1 VSVAGFTPIMRGMDT
16 NIKSYMQDVGRA
28 AREASRVIG
37 AASSATKS
45 AALKA
50 IAEAVDH
57 ARKEIKQANAQD
69 MQAAQSNAIDQPL
82 IERLLLDDKGIDQ
95 MIEGLLQVDALK
107 DPVGEMSDFS
117 FRPSGIQIGKMRV
130 PLGVIGMIYESRPNV
145 TVDAA
150 SLSLKSGNACI
161 LRGGSEAFH
170 SNQAIAKCVVAGLE
184 TAGLPSACVQL
195 INTTDRAAVG
205 ELIQLDNYVDV
216 IVPRGGKSLI
226 DRISKEATIPVIKHL
241 DGICHV
247 FIDADVDADMAKSI
261 AFNSKVEKYAV
272 CNALETLLIHEESA
286 AEILPALAEQ
296 YVNAGVELRGCELAR
311 SIAQMTP
318 ATEQDWETEYLGPIL
333 AIKIV
338 ADLDAAIAHINEYG
352 SQHTD
357 VIVTQS
363 FANSRRFI
371 AEVDSAS
378 VMINASTQFADGFEY
393 GLGAEV
399 GISTDKIH
407 ARGPVGLEGL
417 TSQKYVVFGNGEIR
431 NR

>member
-1 VSVAGFTPIMRGMDT
+1 MDT
-16 NIKSYMQDVGRA
+16 NIKSYMQGVGRA
-28 AREASRVIG
+28 ARDASRIIG

-57 ARKEIKQANAQD
+57 ARQDIKLANAQD
-69 MQAAQSNAIDQPL
+69 MQAAQKNAIGQPL
-82 IERLLLDDKGIDQ
+82 IERLFLDDKGIDQ

-161 LRGGSEAFH
+161 LRGGTEAFH

-184 TAGLPSACVQL
+184 AAGLPSASVQL

-205 ELIQLDNYVDV
+205 ALIQLDDYVDV

-247 FIDADVDADMAKSI
+247 FIDGDVDVDMAKSI

-272 CNALETLLIHEESA
+272 CNALETLLIHEQSA
-286 AEILPALAEQ
+286 AKILPTLAEQ
-296 YVNAGVELRGCELAR
+296 YVNAGVELRGCELACT
-311 SIAQMTP
+311 ITQMAS